1 MARKRIVFLIG
12 NYGTGGKERQL
23 TEIIKRLPTDKY
35 QAHLF
40 MKNDVSYYF
49 SSIKNHLISYHCLNK
64 SNFNV
69 LDIFILARY
78 LKVVRPDIVF
88 SFSTTLSHF
97 SLLITFL
104 GQINY
109 RLINGSI
116 RDAPVKH
123 SIYLKIERV
132 LYHLYREV
140 IANSIAGLRAFNQ
153 LSRHGR
159 HVLYNG
165 FDMDRVPSAS
175 KQDLRKQLDLP
186 NEFIVVMAARM
197 DSDKDQRSFILG
209 AYEALLIDNDII
221 FLLLG
226 DGERKREYELMV
238 QSLGIQDKVLFV
250 GETQKVES
258 YLLVADVS
266 ALLSAPHHGE
276 GIANAII
283 ESLACGTPVIATDN
297 GGTSEVIINDENG
310 FLIPN
315 GDFKALSEKILLLKG
330 DLHIAEKFSK
340 SGLRL
345 INEKFNQ
352 RRMIRSFQ
360 NLLESRFV

>member
-1 MARKRIVFLIG
+1 VAQKRILFLIG

-23 TEIIKRLPTDKY
+23 TEIIKRLSTDKY
-35 QAHLF
+35 ETHLF

-49 SSIKNHLISYHCLNK
+49 NSIKSHLTSYHCLDK

-69 LDIFILARY
+69 LDIMILSRY

-97 SLLITFL
+97 SLFITLL

-123 SIYLKIERV
+123 SIDHKLERV

-140 IANSIAGLRAFNQ
+140 VANSIAGLRAFNQ
-153 LSRHGR
+153 LRRHGR

-165 FDMDRVPSAS
+165 FDMDRVPSVS
-175 KQDLRKQLDLP
+175 KQVLRKQLNLP
-186 NEFIVVMAARM
+186 DQFIVVMAARM

-209 AYEALLIDNDII
+209 AYEALLIDSDIV

-226 DGERKREYELMV
+226 DGEKKREYELMV
-238 QSLGIQDKVLFV
+238 QTLGIQDKVLFI

-258 YLLVADVS
+258 YLLGADVS

-297 GGTSEVIINDENG
+297 GGTSEVIIHDENG

-315 GDFKALSEKILLLKG
+315 GDFKAFSEKIILLK
-330 DLHIAEKFSK
+330 DDVDMARKFSK

-352 RRMIRSFQ
+352 TRMIQSFE
-360 NLLESRFV
+360 NILES